1 MMQLEVGDKVC
12 VSSGFT
18 PEHIVTVERVTK
30 TLAIAG
36 AQKFKR
42 EYDGKWICF
51 YGYAASWLAEFAT
64 PEIIAR
70 IAERNKRKRLI
81 EKIQSSVLTTLS
93 TEDLQQ
99 ISSLVEWKCK
109 SK

>member
-1 MMQLEVGDKVC
+1 MQLEVGDKVC

-18 PEHIVTVERVTK
+18 PEHIVTVSRVTK

-42 EYDGKWICF
+42 EYDSRNICF
-51 YGYAASWLAEFAT
+51 HGYAASWLAEFAT

-70 IAERNKRKRLI
+70 IVERYKRKRLI
-81 EKIQSSVLTTLS
+81 EKIQSSALTTLS

-99 ISSLVEWKCK
+99 IASLVEWKCK

>member
-1 MMQLEVGDKVC
+1 MQLEVGDKVC

-42 EYDGKWICF
+42 EYDGKRIYF
-51 YGYAASWLAEFAT
+51 QGSAASWLAEFAS
-64 PEIIAR
+64 PAIIAK
-70 IAERNKRKRLI
+70 INERYKRTKLI
-81 EKIQSSVLTTLS
+81 QKIQSSVLTTLS
-93 TEDLQQ
+93 TEDLEQ
-99 ISSLVEWKCK
+99 IANLVELKCK

>member
-1 MMQLEVGDKVC
+1 MQLEIGDKIC
-12 VSSGFT
+12 VSSRFT
-18 PEHIVTVERVTK
+18 PEHIVTVSRVTK

-42 EYDGKWICF
+42 EYDCRNICF
-51 YGYAASWLAEFAT
+51 HGYAASWCAEFAT

-70 IAERNKRKRLI
+70 IVERDKRKRLI
-81 EKIQSSVLTTLS
+81 EKIQSAVLTTLS
-93 TEDLQQ
+93 TEDLEQ
-99 ISSLVEWKCK
+99 IANLVEWKCK

>member
-1 MMQLEVGDKVC
+1 MQLEVGDKVC

-18 PEHIVTVERVTK
+18 PEHIVTVSRVTK

-42 EYDGKWICF
+42 EYDSSNIYFHGF
-51 YGYAASWLAEFAT
+51 ASSWCAEFAT

-70 IAERNKRKRLI
+70 IVERNKRRGLI
-81 EKIQSSVLTTLS
+81 QKIQSSVLTTLS
-93 TEDLQQ
+93 TENLQQ
-99 ISSLVEWKCK
+99 IASLVEFKCK

>member
-1 MMQLEVGDKVC
+1 MQLEIGDKIC
-12 VSSGFT
+12 VSSRYT

-30 TLAIAG
+30 TLAVAG

-42 EYDGKWICF
+42 EYDGKRICF
-51 YGYAASWLAEFAT
+51 HGFAASWLAEFAT
-64 PEIIAR
+64 PAIIAR
-70 IAERNKRKRLI
+70 IQERDKRKRLI

-93 TEDLQQ
+93 TEDLEQ
-99 ISSLVEWKCK
+99 IANLVEWKCK

>member
-1 MMQLEVGDKVC
+1 MQLEVGDKVC

-42 EYDGKWICF
+42 EYDGRNIYF
-51 YGYAASWLAEFAT
+51 HGYAASWCAEFAT

-70 IAERNKRKRLI
+70 IVERYKRKRLI
-81 EKIQSSVLTTLS
+81 EKIQSSVLTTFS

-99 ISSLVEWKCK
+99 IASLVDYKCK